1 MAGLPG
7 AGKDTR
13 IKNNVPPNMPVLSL
27 DNIRREL
34 GITPTNDQSAVIRTA
49 KERAKTLLRAQRS
62 FVWNATNISKPLR
75 ASLVDLF
82 TAYAGAAARVRIVY
96 VHAPLSRILEHNRRR
111 NGEAVV
117 PEQVIRALHA
127 RLDVPDPT
135 EAHRVEI
142 ACSGR

>member
-7 AGKDTR
+7 AGKDTW
-13 IKNNVPPNMPVLSL
+13 IKANVPAGVPVLSL
-27 DNIRREL
+27 DALRRDL
-34 GITPTNDQSAVIRTA
+34 GVAPTNDQGLVVAAA
-49 KERAKTLLRAQRS
+49 KERAKTLLRASRP
-62 FVWNATNISKPLR
+62 FVWNATNVSKPLR

-82 TAYAGAAARVRIVY
+82 TAYQGARVRIVY
-96 VHAPLSRILEHNRRR
+96 VHAPLARVLEQNKRR
-111 NGEAVV
+111 GGASAV
-117 PEQVIRALHA
+117 PEPIIRALHA